1 MQMLILD
8 TPTEIAKSFDA
19 FVELRPNLI
28 NVQKFIEQVITQQK
42 EGYKIIS
49 LVQDDEV
56 RACIGFRILT
66 MLAWGKI
73 LYVDDLITKK
83 KYRNQGYGKF
93 LLDYVTAIA
102 SHNECDQIHLDTGYN
117 RHAAHK
123 TYLNHGFEFNSH
135 HLALNLN
142 RK

>member
-102 SHNECDQIHLDTGYN
+102 RNNACEQIHLDTGYN
-117 RHAAHK
+117 RNAAHK
-123 TYLNHGFEFNSH
+123 IYLNYGFDAIAIICH
-135 HLALNLN
+135 
-142 RK
+142 

>member
-8 TPTEIAKSFDA
+8 TPTDIAKSFDA
-19 FVELRPNLI
+19 FVELRPHLI
-28 NVQKFIEQVITQQK
+28 NVQKFIEQVMTQQK
-42 EGYKIIS
+42 EGYKIIA

-56 RACIGFRILT
+56 RACIGFRVLT

-73 LYVDDLITKK
+73 LYVDDLITKQ

-93 LLDYVTAIA
+93 LLDYVTTIA

-135 HLALNLN
+135 HLVLNLN